1 MMDENGVSWNNWE
14 MDGFEKVEFGKIEQ
28 RTNFRKADKK

>member
-1 MMDENGVSWNNWE
+1 MMDENGVSCDNWK

-28 RTNFRKADKK
+28 WKADKK